1 MRRRSLSILL
11 LVAALSVG
19 PAWSEEMAKG
29 EAKPAPLNSSTTFDG
44 NVSPMKKTA
53 KISNGAAIRR
63 SLHNSSETQSGDS
76 VSFKEINLADRLPS
90 EKQASALSALANIV
104 LAIFTGVLI
113 LQNQY
118 LVKAVIGAPKIT
130 IDVQIRRGNRVFLV
144 LRNNNQGDVKNIA
157 LKATD
162 NFPWINADI
171 DGFNRLG
178 IAKTELGVITA
189 GSQLKFDAG
198 FLDSQ
203 KIFSEGGSATI
214 TIQWKT
220 QAGKTCRESLFMD
233 TNALIGL
240 SQASFADTVDICE
253 ALHELKISNENIAS
267 AILSLKPD
275 NIIKDI
281 SESRRKR
288 TFDSK
293 R

>member
-1 MRRRSLSILL
+1 MRRRSLPFLL

-19 PAWSEEMAKG
+19 PAWAEEMAKG
-29 EAKPAPLNSSTTFDG
+29 EAKPAPLNSSSTFDG
-44 NVSPMKKTA
+44 NASPIKKTA
-53 KISNGAAIRR
+53 KGSDSAGIRR

-76 VSFKEINLADRLPS
+76 VSPKEINLADRLPS

-104 LAIFTGVLI
+104 LAIFTGILI
-113 LQNQY
+113 WQNQY
-118 LVKAVIGAPKIT
+118 LVKAAMGTPKIT
-130 IDVQIRRGNRVFLV
+130 MDVQIRRGNQVFLV
-144 LRNNNQGDVKNIA
+144 LRNNSQDDVKNIA

-162 NFPWINADI
+162 NFPWINADT
-171 DGFNRLG
+171 DGFNKLG
-178 IAKTELGVITA
+178 IAQTELGVITA

-198 FLDSQ
+198 FLDRQ

-214 TIQWKT
+214 TIQWRT
-220 QAGKTCRESLFMD
+220 RAGTACRESLFMD

-240 SQASFADTVDICE
+240 SQASFADTVDVCE
-253 ALHELKISNENIAS
+253 ALHELKISNEAIAS
-267 AILSLKPD
+267 VIRSLKPD
-275 NIIKDI
+275 NFIKDL